1 MIAEII
7 TIGSEI
13 VTGTIVDKNASF
25 LSKNLTKLGLLVKA
39 IHSVGDNL
47 DDIVNIL
54 NLVTPRADLIVLT
67 GGLGPTEDD
76 VTKEAVARFLNVEL
90 IYCPELEEDLI
101 RFYGDKLSNKHKIQA
116 RIPKG
121 SNYLKTDWG
130 SAPGFIYEGE
140 KYSLI
145 SLPGVPYELIRIFNN
160 LVKDL
165 LIKKYGQ
172 LKSRQKLR
180 IRTFGLYET
189 QIETK
194 IMSII
199 KRLNLNYGVLAGSDG
214 VDLFIEH
221 SQNKDLSEEEVKEIT
236 RALGR
241 SIYAIGDQSLAEVV
255 GKLVHEKKQTFA
267 VAESCT
273 GGLFASIVTSIP
285 GSSNYFYGGIVAY
298 HNLIKEGILDVENE
312 LLEKRGAVSAET
324 AMSMSKNI
332 RKKMGTDWGVS
343 ITGIA
348 GPNGGTKEKPVGLVY
363 IGLIGPGAESVEKC
377 NFFGDRRTIQERA
390 VYSAFNLFRLNLI
403 K

>member
-1 MIAEII
+1 
-7 TIGSEI
+7 
-13 VTGTIVDKNASF
+13 
-25 LSKNLTKLGLLVKA
+25 
-39 IHSVGDNL
+39 
-47 DDIVNIL
+47 
-54 NLVTPRADLIVLT
+54 
-67 GGLGPTEDD
+67 
-76 VTKEAVARFLNVEL
+76 
-90 IYCPELEEDLI
+90 
-101 RFYGDKLSNKHKIQA
+101 
-116 RIPKG
+116 
-121 SNYLKTDWG
+121 
-130 SAPGFIYEGE
+130 
-140 KYSLI
+140 
-145 SLPGVPYELIRIFNN
+145 
-160 LVKDL
+160 
-165 LIKKYGQ
+165 
-172 LKSRQKLR
+172 
-180 IRTFGLYET
+180 
-189 QIETK
+189 
-194 IMSII
+194 MSII